1 MERRGKFMA
10 MLHPTPQSLRP
21 TGYQPPTT
29 ANVVTVRPS
38 QTRPARPKRQ
48 RVSEAEYWEKYY
60 IDLND
65 HQYEWNN
72 GYLEEKPMP
81 DKVSFL
87 MYKWFFKL
95 LDSFLE
101 VCPQGEIIGLEM
113 AFRLVLPHKII
124 IRKPDLGLVLNS
136 NPVPLGPK
144 HQSYRGIFD
153 MCLESLSYSKPG
165 EIKRDTVTK
174 KREYAQAG
182 VKEYYILDLRGT
194 KTAFYQLTPGGIYRP
209 IPPTPDGLMASNV
222 LPGFHFRLTDLQRQ
236 PSLEQ
241 MSEDPVYSAFV
252 LPALQVAKR
261 AQQLAEF
268 QAQAARDAQQ
278 VAEAQAQAARDAQQ
292 VAEAQAQVA
301 RDAQQV
307 AELQA
312 QAEREARQLAEF
324 KLQQVQA
331 ELARRQPP

>member
-1 MERRGKFMA
+1 MA
-10 MLHPTPQSLRP
+10 MLQPTPQVLRP

-29 ANVVTVRPS
+29 AKVVTV
-38 QTRPARPKRQ
+38 RPARPKRT

-60 IDLND
+60 DYVGPND
-65 HQYEWNN
+65 PQYEWNN

-81 DKVSFL
+81 DHVSCL
-87 MYKWFFKL
+87 MYDWFKIL
-95 LDSFLE
+95 LWIYLKSQP
-101 VCPQGEIIGLEM
+101 VAKMVSLEM
-113 AFRLVLPHKII
+113 GFRLALPHKTV

-136 NPVPLGPK
+136 NPVPLGPR

-165 EIKRDTVTK
+165 EVKRDTVTK

-182 VKEYYILDLRGT
+182 VKEYYILDARGT
-194 KTAFYQLTPGGIYRP
+194 KTAFYQLAPGGIYRP
-209 IPPTPDGLMASNV
+209 IPPTSDGLIGSNV
-222 LPGFHFRLTDLQRQ
+222 LPGFQFRLADLQRQ
-236 PSLEQ
+236 PTLTE
-241 MSEDPVYSAFV
+241 MSKDGVYQRFV
-252 LPALQVAKR
+252 GLDQQAERQAR
-261 AQQLAEF
+261 QLAES

-278 VAEAQAQAARDAQQ
+278 VAES
-292 VAEAQAQVA
+292 
-301 RDAQQV
+301 
-307 AELQA
+307 QA

>member
-29 ANVVTVRPS
+29 ANVVTLRPS

-113 AFRLVLPHKII
+113 AFRLVLPHKIV

-136 NPVPLGPK
+136 NPVPLGPR

-165 EIKRDTVTK
+165 EVKRDTVTK

-182 VKEYYILDLRGT
+182 VKEYYILDARGT
-194 KTAFYQLTPGGIYRP
+194 KTAFYQLAPGGIYRP
-209 IPPTPDGLMASNV
+209 LPPTSDGLMSSNV
-222 LPGFHFRLTDLQRQ
+222 LPGFQFRLTDLQRQ
-236 PSLEQ
+236 PTLTE
-241 MSEDPVYSAFV
+241 MSKDGVYQRFV
-252 LPALQVAKR
+252 GLDQQAERQAR
-261 AQQLAEF
+261 QLAES

-278 VAEAQAQAARDAQQ
+278 VAEGAAQVEREARRQE
-292 VAEAQAQVA
+292 AEARQ
-301 RDAQQV
+301 R

-331 ELARRQPP
+331 ELARHQSLP